1 MGPENGT
8 DGRNPSAKIA
18 YGKNLIAPE
27 TASAG
32 PTIVANGSQH
42 LRERAEKTTWRTM
55 FNDTSS
61 LLAHLSTR
69 RSGKARDMVAPG
81 PDDAALRDI
90 IAIALRTPD
99 HGKLAPW
106 RIVTVAADQ
115 REAFATLLKTSWV
128 RENPGAAGL
137 DLSALDQFA
146 HQAPTLLVLIS
157 TPVAGSKIPV
167 WEQQMSAGA
176 VGMNLLHAAHAHGFV
191 GSWLTGWAAYNRDV
205 AAAFGA
211 GVDDMI
217 VGYFFLGTAA
227 KELDERPR
235 PEYGNV
241 VRSWE
246 I

>member
-1 MGPENGT
+1 
-8 DGRNPSAKIA
+8 
-18 YGKNLIAPE
+18 
-27 TASAG
+27 
-32 PTIVANGSQH
+32 
-42 LRERAEKTTWRTM
+42 M

-61 LLAHLSTR
+61 LRAHLATR
-69 RSGKARDMVAPG
+69 RSGKARDMIAPG
-81 PDDAALRDI
+81 PDAAQLREI
-90 IAIALRTPD
+90 IALALRTPD

-106 RIVTVAADQ
+106 RIVTVADDQ
-115 REAFATLLKTSWV
+115 RDAFATLLKNAWV

-146 HQAPTLLVLIS
+146 HQAPTLLVLLS
-157 TPVAGSKIPV
+157 APAPGSKIPV

-176 VGMNLLHAAHAHGFV
+176 VGMNLLHAAHAYGFV
-191 GSWLTGWAAYNRDV
+191 GSWLTGWAAYSGQV

-211 GVDDMI
+211 SDGDTV

-235 PEYGNV
+235 PEYDDI
-241 VRSWE
+241 VRAWE